1 MRSSPWRVWSISLVA
16 NEVDAF
22 EAPRCTFG
30 KGAATLIPMEER
42 LRRIIES
49 LQEADRQIMSAL
61 DARARAIHEYT
72 VLRSEAGDEPLR
84 LPKKATVIA
93 EARELAQEFPAE
105 SIEPVFREVLSACTE
120 LIAPDVVA
128 YFGSPGDLAHAAARD
143 YFGHAPSFRPNE
155 SVRDVLDAVLHGH
168 ATFGVVPLET
178 STDGAITATLN
189 GLVAT
194 DVKLCAERVV
204 PLHYQLLSQS
214 GDPSDVLKIYGSPQ
228 AIASCERQLRSRYP
242 DAILVDVQSGEA
254 AAHFALGDEQS
265 AALGAPLLRE
275 LHDLKLIDDRLEN
288 DSDVLTRFGIVGN
301 RLPSR
306 TGQDRTILAMAPGDE
321 PGALHRA
328 LRPLADREINLTRI
342 ESRSSIGTQWRHVF
356 FLEMDGHITDRA
368 ILTAVEELRR
378 IARYAKVLGS
388 YPRPS

>member
-1 MRSSPWRVWSISLVA
+1 
-16 NEVDAF
+16 
-22 EAPRCTFG
+22 
-30 KGAATLIPMEER
+30 MEDR
-42 LRRIIES
+42 LRRITES
-49 LQEADRQIMSAL
+49 LEEADRQIVGAL
-61 DARARAIHEYT
+61 NARAKAIHEYNA
-72 VLRSEAGDEPLR
+72 LREEAGDEHLR
-84 LPKKATVIA
+84 IPKKATVI
-93 EARELAQEFPAE
+93 EGARALADEFPAD
-105 SIEPVFREVLSACTE
+105 SIEPVFREVLSACTQ

-128 YFGSPGDLAHAAARD
+128 YFGAPGDLAHAAARAH
-143 YFGHAPSFRPNE
+143 FGHAPSFRPNE
-155 SVRDVLDAVLHGH
+155 SVTAVLESVLHGH

-194 DVKLCAERVV
+194 DAKLCAERIV
-204 PLHYQLLSQS
+204 PLRYQLLSQS
-214 GDPSDVLKIYGSPQ
+214 GDAAQVLKIYGSAQ
-228 AIASCERQLRSRYP
+228 AIAACERQLRSRYP

-254 AAHFALGDEQS
+254 AAHFALGDDQS
-265 AALGAPLLRE
+265 AALGSPLLRE
-275 LHDLKLIDDRLEN
+275 LHGLKLIDDRLEH
-288 DSDVLTRFGIVGN
+288 DSAVETRFGIVGN

-306 TGQDRTILAMAPGDE
+306 TGQDRTVLAMAPGDE

-342 ESRSSIGTQWRHVF
+342 ESRPSTGSEWRHVF